1 MNVTT
6 IDAAEQADRIL
17 TLYRE
22 IFPGADIGSLI
33 GGEILPGSGAQ
44 LELTDPASGQVF
56 ARYADAGAAE
66 IDAAM
71 DAAAR
76 AQREWMAMPAAARG
90 RIMWAIAGQIRAH
103 AP

>member
-6 IDAAEQADRIL
+6 IDAAEQADRIMA
-17 TLYRE
+17 LYRE
-22 IFPGADIGSLI
+22 IFPGADIGSLV
-33 GGEILPGSGAQ
+33 GGKILPGSGAQ

-71 DAAAR
+71 AGGGPAARRWMGVAADAA
-76 AQREWMAMPAAARG
+76 G
-90 RIMWAIAGQIRAH
+90 RR
-103 AP
+103 